1 MIRRGAGGEG
11 EGEASLA
18 PLLTEA
24 GEVAGIALSE
34 DERLLLQRHLET
46 LLLWRPRIALVSQ
59 TSPSEIV
66 SKHVADCL
74 AAVPFVS
81 GEGVLADLGSGGGFP
96 GLVIAALRPR
106 VRVLLVEAQRRKASF
121 LRAAVLHMGVRNARV
136 LEGRV
141 EDPALG
147 ELHGLDWVIARAVW
161 PAAEFF
167 AKALPLLR
175 SGGMALAMKTPG
187 EAGIELPSGYGPM
200 RRHDYRLGGGE
211 GRALLMA
218 EKERST

>member
-1 MIRRGAGGEG
+1 MSPRGAGGER
-11 EGEASLA
+11 EAEASLA

-24 GEVAGIALSE
+24 GEAVGIALSAE
-34 DERLLLQRHLET
+34 ERLLLQRHLET

-59 TSPSEIV
+59 TRPSEIV
-66 SKHVADCL
+66 SKHLVDCL
-74 AAVPFVS
+74 AVVPFIS
-81 GEGVLADLGSGGGFP
+81 DEGVLADLGSGGGFP

-121 LRAAVLHMGVRNARV
+121 LRAAVLHMGARNARV

-141 EDPALG
+141 EDHALR
-147 ELHGLDWVIARAVW
+147 ELRDLDWVVARAVW
-161 PAAEFF
+161 PAGEFF

-175 SGGMALAMKTPG
+175 VGGTALAMKTPG
-187 EAGIELPSGYGPM
+187 EAGVELPSGYGPM

-211 GRALLMA
+211 ARALLMA